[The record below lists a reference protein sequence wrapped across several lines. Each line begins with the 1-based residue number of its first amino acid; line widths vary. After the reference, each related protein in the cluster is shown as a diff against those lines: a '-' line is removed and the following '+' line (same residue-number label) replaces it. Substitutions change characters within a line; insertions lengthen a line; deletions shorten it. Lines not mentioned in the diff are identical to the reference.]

1 MNTRFLETF
10 VCLAKLK
17 SFSRTAE
24 KLNASQPAVSGRIVA
39 LENMLGA
46 PLYDRNARGFELTS
60 TGRRIL
66 EQCEKIVELTR
77 ELTLSAENA
86 DIIGRPVRVGM
97 SDMVSMSWLPD
108 LLDVLEVKFP
118 DQAFQITTDAA
129 PNLTVALN
137 KHQLDLVFIANG
149 VDDPRIINAPL
160 CSYRIAWLANPR
172 RFDTHTVISVEQL
185 CRLPII
191 MPPPGTPSY
200 VWQTEYLKRHNPA
213 FERESTDKTQ
223 LSCGFSPATAIEM
236 VRAGL
241 GVMPVAVLLAQ
252 AHIKSGDI
260 AIMPVREPFPA
271 MHMVAAYKTPPT
283 FPMITDLVECAQAV
297 AKAYS
302 DRNGGKDIWP

>member
-66 EQCEKIVELTR
+66 DQCEKIVELTHALER
-77 ELTLSAENA
+77 SAENA
-86 DIIGRPVRVGM
+86 DIIGRSVRVGV
-97 SDMVSMSWLPD
+97 SDLVSMTWLPD

-118 DQAFQITTDAA
+118 DHAFQVTTDAA
-129 PNLTVALN
+129 PNLAAALDE
-137 KHQLDLVFIANG
+137 HQLDVVFIANG
-149 VDDPRIINAPL
+149 MDDPRVINAPL
-160 CSYRIAWLANPR
+160 CGYRMAWLASPR
-172 RFDTHTVISVEQL
+172 RFDTRTVVSVEQL

-191 MPPPGTPSY
+191 MPPPGTPGY
-200 VWQTEYLKRHNPA
+200 MWQTEYFKRHNPA
-213 FERESTDKTQ
+213 FDSEAPDKTR
-223 LSCGFSPATAIEM
+223 LSCGFSPATGMEM

-241 GVMPVAVLLAQ
+241 GLMPLPVLLAQ
-252 AHIKSGDI
+252 PLLKSGEV
-260 AIMPVREPFPA
+260 AIMPVREPFPPL
-271 MHMVAAYKTPPT
+271 HITAAYKSPPT
-283 FPMITDLVECAQAV
+283 FPMITDLVESAQAV
-297 AKAYS
+297 TKAYS